1 MEIMIRALNIDEH
14 RGKSPGSED
23 ERRMIRAVYAA
34 SNQRSAR
41 LLGLDLATYGYAT

>member
-1 MEIMIRALNIDEH
+1 LFAPWLTGDVL
-14 RGKSPGSED
+14 SED

-41 LLGLDLATYGYAT
+41 LLGLDLAKYGYAT